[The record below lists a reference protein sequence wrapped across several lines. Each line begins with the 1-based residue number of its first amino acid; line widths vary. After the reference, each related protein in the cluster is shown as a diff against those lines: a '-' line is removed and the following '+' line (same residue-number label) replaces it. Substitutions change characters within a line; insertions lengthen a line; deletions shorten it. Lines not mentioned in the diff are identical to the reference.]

1 MTTTYKQY
9 RLTSLEEPTDEM
21 LRELMEEVVKA
32 ACKSSA
38 KAKAEK
44 RKRLQMV
51 ANEIETW
58 RRCFNL

>member
-1 MTTTYKQY
+1 MTTTHKQY

-32 ACKSSA
+32 ARKSI
-38 KAKAEK
+38 AKAEAEK
-44 RKRLQMV
+44 RRRLQMV

-58 RRCFNL
+58 RRSSSL